1 MRSFILLSI
10 LLSASLLVISGES
23 LQAEILRKKTI
34 YNGDTQVTLKMPE
47 DITMGFWYTC
57 DFYDK
62 NSKIIASVRHVLR
75 KRVTS
80 TTVEVTDPD
89 SIYFALCAE
98 RDY

>member
-10 LLSASLLVISGES
+10 LLTSSPVFSGEP
-23 LQAEILRKKTI
+23 LQAEILRKETI
-34 YNGDTQVTLKMPE
+34 YSGDTLVTLSMP
-47 DITMGFWYTC
+47 DAISMGSWYTC

-80 TTVEVTDPD
+80 TTVKVTNPNK
-89 SIYFALCAE
+89 IYFTLCAE